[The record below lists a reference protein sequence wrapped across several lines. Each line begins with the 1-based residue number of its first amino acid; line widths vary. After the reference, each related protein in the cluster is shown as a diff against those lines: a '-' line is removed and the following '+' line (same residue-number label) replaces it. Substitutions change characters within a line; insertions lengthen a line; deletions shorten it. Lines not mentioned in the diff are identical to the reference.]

1 MTLIK
6 PPRLSQKEK
15 SYNPISIY
23 HYLAKKR
30 LKASDSPQR
39 DTKHF
44 NTKKQPK

>member
-1 MTLIK
+1 MIK

-15 SYNPISIY
+15 FYNSIHIS

-30 LKASDSPQR
+30 LKPSDSLQR
-39 DTKHF
+39 EPKHF